1 MRVSYRKRNETIWKE
16 IPNVIMPISIS
27 DVADDSFDNVKL
39 SFLVAGNDSDYD
51 ELRYMKPKTY
61 IRITST
67 DDDND
72 INERNTYYFITT
84 KMPKARIRKEIKDED
99 DVVITNNLWQIELT
113 GMELIKELEDTNMP
127 NYTITQPK
135 TQFFNRYRK
144 LIEETFLTNQ
154 YITQNYSGA
163 TTFTS
168 SNKITNEK
176 HNIDNVSP
184 EITSALNLGGY
195 EITINSIAQESY
207 SIDFA
212 AEISKTSGT
221 QYKFLLLEH
230 DINNA
235 KYVNGEYKGVSSL
248 TCNTF
253 KVIKTYYDASNNIL
267 SSNEEIIQ
275 IDYDGG
281 LVDYENGKIT
291 SLGKINIINFNV
303 NVSKLDTASKAKVRI
318 EHHLVSP
325 LYNYSVRQGIDY
337 SIIENILPTEISGFP
352 NDTYVKSIIH
362 NISYVA
368 TSNQLS
374 DEIIEPKQTLLD
386 LVDKA
391 LFDYNFNRR
400 NKLTLGED
408 TRVLLDVFANES
420 EWNGY
425 NFRELLVRAF
435 KYVGAIP
442 YLTID
447 RVITAIKPKVFDT
460 MLVIDDLE
468 DDDENI
474 NDEDYFDTIV
484 SSAKNLVSDTDFATE
499 TVFIGGGTDEFSQIT
514 DTNAAFTFNNAIYY
528 ISKAVL
534 YAPNVS
540 FTIPLAGGGTSAV
553 NSNMDQANYWDI
565 TERVLDNNLYK
576 ALPNVNFSSIAG
588 RTSSELGQGNT
599 ISFTSGSRKIDNI
612 INRAPDVPSY
622 NPISQN
628 QQLSEYSIIELL
640 ICLAYEY
647 LMGQYSYDET
657 DFASYSYNGQLD
669 DIIQMELTLT
679 FVPYHKEITTKFISN
694 KTDRIGLHYQK
705 KVNISDR
712 TIDYKENQL
721 VLTNEMNRKG
731 NIQKF
736 VPVKYKSLEEVIPV
750 GSIINNGKYVV
761 TSKRLV
767 LHNEMV
773 ECEYTLDSDMLNQN
787 TDIGLSVEYE
797 AYNVPYEYVLRE
809 VFIDNHLIFSKEA
822 TNEFSS
828 DESGCNISLLED
840 VFIKDTANDKTLDKE
855 IYARFAIS
863 YESETAK
870 TMFMSLKRLTSRFS
884 MILNGN
890 LVDNYSAGNQR
901 YSVNSGGEDNEDLW
915 YSQPYRYTD
924 YRGRFAAIYS
934 MLIGYTPNAKYHIS
948 NYYDLNLFPYTD
960 GYSFGRWLYI
970 NNNFHVMKK
979 DSREA
984 ISLNYHTYLET
995 IDENIKFYEFLPINS
1010 YGELNPNVDTELTDN
1025 MQLGDV
1031 SYRYFDGASFPITFE
1046 ITSASYTNVYK
1057 ARITIL
1063 EQDYDIKE
1071 MDFTNG
1077 MILMNTNG
1085 KEITM
1090 VGVIKN
1096 PTITTIYENGYK
1108 QEISFYIATTRYGK
1122 K

>member
-1 MRVSYRKRNETIWKE
+1 
-16 IPNVIMPISIS
+16 
-27 DVADDSFDNVKL
+27 
-39 SFLVAGNDSDYD
+39 
-51 ELRYMKPKTY
+51 
-61 IRITST
+61 
-67 DDDND
+67 
-72 INERNTYYFITT
+72 
-84 KMPKARIRKEIKDED
+84 
-99 DVVITNNLWQIELT
+99 
-113 GMELIKELEDTNMP
+113 

-144 LIEETFLTNQ
+144 ILDDRYDF
-154 YITQNYSGA
+154 S
-163 TTFTS
+163 
-168 SNKITNEK
+168 
-176 HNIDNVSP
+176 
-184 EITSALNLGGY
+184 GGY
-195 EITINSIAQESY
+195 KFSYNAVSSIALSGSTKTTINSANNNNDILTQISGGKIISRLNNLNEAGYNIEFLFTWQRSADGQHDASVIGLQGHIYARTSAALPPQDYDTYLLITKKYYDSNDALLHTTTSEVPVYKFVSY
-207 SIDFA
+207 TEQDCDIKMSTETYIIKELAPEQGRLFNITIEKSETYDYA
-212 AEISKTSGT
+212 IAEIEIHRKQVLVNFVDNVNLYDTSQLFPAT
-221 QYKFLLLEH
+221 
-230 DINNA
+230 
-235 KYVNGEYKGVSSL
+235 
-248 TCNTF
+248 T
-253 KVIKTYYDASNNIL
+253 
-267 SSNEEIIQ
+267 
-275 IDYDGG
+275 
-281 LVDYENGKIT
+281 
-291 SLGKINIINFNV
+291 NIIGFNNDISV
-303 NVSKLDTASKAKVRI
+303 KAQINYIELSIVSTQ
-318 EHHLVSP
+318 VSEA
-325 LYNYSVRQGIDY
+325 L
-337 SIIENILPTEISGFP
+337 T
-352 NDTYVKSIIH
+352 
-362 NISYVA
+362 
-368 TSNQLS
+368 
-374 DEIIEPKQTLLD
+374 EPKQTLLD
-386 LVDKA
+386 FVEKA

-420 EWNGY
+420 EWSGY

-460 MLVIDDLE
+460 TLVIDDLE

-484 SSAKNLVSDTDFATE
+484 SNAKNLVSDTDFATE

-576 ALPNVNFSSIAG
+576 ALPNVNFSSISG

-599 ISFTSGSRKIDNI
+599 ISFTSGSRKIDNV

-628 QQLSEYSIIELL
+628 QQLSEYAIIELL

-647 LMGQYSYDET
+647 LMGQYAYDKT
-657 DFASYSYNGQLD
+657 DFTSYSYNGQLD

-750 GSIINNGKYVV
+750 GSIINDGKYVV

-773 ECEYTLDSDMLNQN
+773 ECEYTLDSEMLNQN

-809 VFIDNHLIFSKEA
+809 MFIDNHLVFSKSI
-822 TNEFSS
+822 TDMFSS

-840 VFIKDTANDKTLDKE
+840 IFIKDTANDKTLDKE

-870 TMFMSLKRLTSRFS
+870 YIFMSLKRLTSRFS

-901 YSVNSGGEDNEDLW
+901 YSVDVEGEYLW

-960 GYSFGRWLYI
+960 GYSFGRWLYL

-984 ISLNYHTYLET
+984 ISLNY
-995 IDENIKFYEFLPINS
+995 
-1010 YGELNPNVDTELTDN
+1010 
-1025 MQLGDV
+1025 
-1031 SYRYFDGASFPITFE
+1031 
-1046 ITSASYTNVYK
+1046 
-1057 ARITIL
+1057 
-1063 EQDYDIKE
+1063 
-1071 MDFTNG
+1071 
-1077 MILMNTNG
+1077 
-1085 KEITM
+1085 
-1090 VGVIKN
+1090 
-1096 PTITTIYENGYK
+1096 
-1108 QEISFYIATTRYGK
+1108 
-1122 K
+1122 